1 MKNAILLLLL
11 LCLSCNKQESQL
23 LVLPEETHIKGIDY
37 PNEIVMNY
45 PLCIEIINNKLLL
58 LMHKGEDV
66 IKIVDTDNGNQMKQ
80 IGKFG
85 NAPDEFLQP
94 RY

>member
-1 MKNAILLLLL
+1 
-11 LCLSCNKQESQL
+11 
-23 LVLPEETHIKGIDY
+23 
-37 PNEIVMNY
+37 
-45 PLCIEIINNKLLL
+45 
-58 LMHKGEDV
+58 MHKGEDV